1 MVQRYKSIESNVEI
15 IRLFLSFSLLLL
27 LSSSL
32 KANKVMSSSWIKLV
46 LGAVA
51 LFSDTALAYTG
62 LGGRLP
68 ASPGYQPKKPCPG
81 RCSTAGPN
89 PGNWSLYHN
98 LDQIEF
104 CDQTMFYHF
113 SLLDPVD
120 DPSTFHR
127 IYSCSSYGPDWSNL
141 PNATR
146 NTVLGT
152 PINSTYQFGTGNE
165 GGMTPAYVRSLS
177 RQIREYLA
185 NGFGATNNSVILFAR
200 AGKTSV
206 GLYIGKGLQNEGTSY
221 FALTSF
227 EKAVASTVPGTGT
240 VAMQLCQPGNDGDH
254 VFGIIA
260 TSNSTFEPIQEAL
273 QSWSNAE
280 CLSFSNTTNIT
291 GPAYITTP
299 LVLNLPQGNT
309 TNSTIQTNST
319 SGSISKRSWTGRF
332 QRRDT
337 CSYIQVASGD
347 GCYSLSQKCGITQ
360 AQLSQ
365 YNPSD
370 PNFCSDLQPG
380 EYVCCSEGT
389 LPNFAPQPNAD
400 GSCATY
406 TVQSGDYC
414 SAIAAANSITV
425 DELTEYNAD
434 TWSWNGCDDLFVGII
449 ICLSTGTPPMPA
461 AVANSL
467 CGPTV
472 PGTPTPPAGTNIS
485 MLNPCPLNACCD
497 VWGQVSSPS
506 TEATTPCLRLTNE
519 YACSAVLRSTSA

>member
-1 MVQRYKSIESNVEI
+1 MPP
-15 IRLFLSFSLLLL
+15 
-27 LSSSL
+27 
-32 KANKVMSSSWIKLV
+32 SWVKLG

-51 LFSDTALAYTG
+51 LFSDTVLAYAK

-68 ASPGYQPKKPCPG
+68 ASPGYQPKNPCPG

-98 LDQIEF
+98 LDQIGS
-104 CDQTMFYHF
+104 CDQSMFYDF

-120 DPSTFHR
+120 DPSAFHR

-141 PNATR
+141 PNATGKAA
-146 NTVLGT
+146 LGT

-165 GGMTPAYVRSLS
+165 GGMSPSYVRSLS

-185 NGFGATNNSVILFAR
+185 NGFGVTNNSVILFAR

-206 GLYIGKGLQNEGTSY
+206 GLYIGKGLQNEGTGY

-227 EKAVASTVPGTGT
+227 ESAVTSAAQGTGT

-254 VFGIIA
+254 VFGIMA

-299 LVLNLPQGNT
+299 LVLNLPQAQT
-309 TNSTIQTNST
+309 TNSTIKTNST
-319 SGSISKRSWTGRF
+319 SGSTSKRSSTGRL

-337 CSYIQVASGD
+337 CSYVQVASGD

-360 AQLSQ
+360 DQLSE

-389 LPNFAPQPNAD
+389 LPDFAPQPNAD

-461 AVANSL
+461 AVANAL

-497 VWGQVSSPS
+497 VWGQVSPS
-506 TEATTPCLRLTNE
+506 STGATTPCLRPTNE
-519 YACSAVLRSTSA
+519 CPCSVVLRSNSA